1 MRVTAVIT
9 HEAPWYVAR
18 CVEIYVA
25 SQGTT
30 SDEALAN
37 LEDAVALYASMA
49 HPSLTDERPV
59 IATIELSA

>member
-25 SQGTT
+25 SQGATA
-30 SDEALAN
+30 DEALAN
-37 LEDAVALYASMA
+37 LEDAVALYAATA
-49 HPSLTDERPV
+49 HPTLDDEPPV
-59 IATIELSA
+59 VTTIEMSA